1 MIDFKFELLRVYRD
15 KCILQHN
22 KNVLCSD
29 CPLTPNICIELHHT
43 FPELNIFN
51 DPKRN
56 KALDDKT
63 LKEGLQMAIKKN
75 KEQENMQALDIKVTR
90 AKDFSKD
97 KNTSITFDVV
107 INGVTIYGCWY
118 REGTNK
124 NKEEYAMVSFPSHE
138 GKDGKY
144 YSHAYVKLSNADV
157 QNIAEQIEKLL

>member
-1 MIDFKFELLRVYRD
+1 MTNSMFELRATCILHHKLGELCTDCFISCD
-15 KCILQHN
+15 KCIA
-22 KNVLCSD
+22 
-29 CPLTPNICIELHHT
+29 LHKI

-75 KEQENMQALDIKVTR
+75 KEQENKQALDIKVTR

-97 KNTSITFDVV
+97 KTTSITFDVV

-118 REGTNK
+118 REGINK
-124 NKEEYAMVSFPSHE
+124 NMEEYAMVSFPSHE

-144 YSHAYVKLSNADV
+144 YSHAYVKLSDDDV

>member
-1 MIDFKFELLRVYRD
+1 MTNSICDIRD
-15 KCILQHN
+15 ICIARHKLG
-22 KNVLCSD
+22 KLCSD
-29 CPLTPNICIELHHT
+29 CLIKWDKCIELHKT

-75 KEQENMQALDIKVTR
+75 KEQENKQALDIKVTR

-97 KNTSITFDVV
+97 KTTSITFDVV

-118 REGTNK
+118 REGINK

-144 YSHAYVKLSNADV
+144 YSHAYVKLSDDDV

>member
-1 MIDFKFELLRVYRD
+1 MTEKEFDILLGYREQCIMHHKRHRRCMDCDIDFVKCELLHD
-15 KCILQHN
+15 
-22 KNVLCSD
+22 
-29 CPLTPNICIELHHT
+29 T
-43 FPELNIFN
+43 FPELCIYN

-75 KEQENMQALDIKVTR
+75 KEQENKQALDIKVSR

-97 KNTSITFDVV
+97 KTTNITFDVV

-118 REGTNK
+118 REGTKK
-124 NKEEYAMVSFPSHE
+124 NGEEYEMVSFPSHE

-144 YSHAYVKLSNADV
+144 YSHAYVKLSNDDV